1 VKPGWSKNI
10 NGLCIDIEYVNV
22 DSHAIRIGP
31 NELHL
36 SDPKLY
42 ATIYNIDGRYSKDR
56 KFYLAFGTPDTIFTT
71 HDSIRSKSMRHTVA
85 PMFARGAILKA
96 QPLIIDTLKQL
107 AQRLQERGLD
117 RPVNGYNLC
126 RIIPPDVVVKY
137 SFGGQANIVS
147 QCGDEFKATILDS
160 FDAVST
166 TLPGRAYLIG
176 LRRMQELLPEK
187 IALMLSSDLRKVL
200 SFRDL
205 AIERLQEFDRREKD
219 FEEDS
224 LPVLASLD
232 GFDGYSKLTTSLALI
247 GGGSDTAG
255 ATLAYAL
262 WHLLRNP
269 ELARR
274 LVAELDLAF
283 TAADT
288 EFPSLAV
295 LESGLVL
302 SSIVKETHRC
312 AMAAAGRLPRV
323 VPNDGKEP
331 LVVDGKT
338 IPPGSVVG
346 MSTYTM
352 HTSQEIWGPDAR
364 EFRPDRWTD
373 PDSHAHASNL
383 TVYSKGAR
391 NCVGQTLANA
401 EIYLTL
407 AFLFRNYEMRLV
419 AGPLE
424 WRLIHRITATP
435 NDSFYM
441 QMTLRASS

>member
-1 VKPGWSKNI
+1 
-10 NGLCIDIEYVNV
+10 
-22 DSHAIRIGP
+22 
-31 NELHL
+31 
-36 SDPKLY
+36 
-42 ATIYNIDGRYSKDR
+42 
-56 KFYLAFGTPDTIFTT
+56 
-71 HDSIRSKSMRHTVA
+71 MRHTVA

-262 WHLLRNP
+262 
-269 ELARR
+269 
-274 LVAELDLAF
+274 
-283 TAADT
+283 
-288 EFPSLAV
+288 
-295 LESGLVL
+295 
-302 SSIVKETHRC
+302 
-312 AMAAAGRLPRV
+312 
-323 VPNDGKEP
+323 
-331 LVVDGKT
+331 
-338 IPPGSVVG
+338 
-346 MSTYTM
+346 
-352 HTSQEIWGPDAR
+352 
-364 EFRPDRWTD
+364 
-373 PDSHAHASNL
+373 
-383 TVYSKGAR
+383 
-391 NCVGQTLANA
+391 
-401 EIYLTL
+401 
-407 AFLFRNYEMRLV
+407 
-419 AGPLE
+419 
-424 WRLIHRITATP
+424 
-435 NDSFYM
+435 
-441 QMTLRASS
+441 